1 MGPLPSLRPGSPEP
15 DGSRLARMARRTIA
29 EALGCA
35 LPCDSDDARDAP
47 DATFDGPGAS
57 FVTLTQDGE
66 LQGCVGGLAP
76 HPSLAEGVRR
86 HALAAAFDDP
96 RFEAI
101 TSEQLPRLSVEVS
114 LLSPLRPVACAS
126 EADLLQR
133 LRPEVDGLVLEAQG
147 RTATFLPQVWE
158 SLPAPADFLA
168 ALKRKAGLASRAWPA
183 GTRAWTYTTEA
194 WRDEPRTA
202 PPRAADFTGPEAAG
216 FLFPARHW
224 HRLADGRLRC
234 DVCPHGCALR
244 EGQHGRCFL
253 RQRKGGRLVLAG
265 YGRTSGL
272 CVDPIEKKPLHH
284 FLPGSKALSFG
295 AVGCNLSCRN
305 CQNWHLSRSRDLG
318 RLHERAAPES
328 IATAARRLGCL
339 SVAFTYNEPAISLE
353 FVSDVAEACHAEGIA
368 TVAVTAGY
376 LRDAARR
383 DVFERLDAANVDLKF
398 FREATYRQVTG
409 GSLQPVLDTL
419 RYLVHGTDVWT
430 EITTLLIPG
439 LNDSEAEIR
448 QLSEWIADDLGV
460 EVPLHFSAFHPDH
473 RMLDVPPTPPDT
485 LRRARAL
492 AREAGL
498 KHVYIGNIHDPEGAT
513 TYCPGCDQ
521 PVIRRAGFGLLD
533 RLLDAEGRCERCGA
547 HVSGRFDASAVG
559 SARFA
564 SAPGP
569 LR

>member
-1 MGPLPSLRPGSPEP
+1 
-15 DGSRLARMARRTIA
+15 MARRTIA
-29 EALGCA
+29 KALGESPA
-35 LPCDSDDARDAP
+35 GDGSGAASGEI
-47 DATFDGPGAS
+47 DGPGAS
-57 FVTLTQDGE
+57 FVTLTVDGE
-66 LQGCVGGLAP
+66 LRGCVGGLAP
-76 HPSLAEGVRR
+76 HPSLAEGIRR

-96 RFEAI
+96 RFEPLAP
-101 TSEQLPRLSVEVS
+101 EQLPRLTVEVS
-114 LLSPLRPVACAS
+114 LLSPLRPVACTS
-126 EADLLQR
+126 EADLLRQ

-158 SLPAPADFLA
+158 SLPAPAEFLA
-168 ALKRKAGLASRAWPA
+168 ALKRKGGWSARAWPA
-183 GTRAWTYTTEA
+183 DMRAWTYTAEA
-194 WRDEPRTA
+194 WQDA
-202 PPRAADFTGPEAAG
+202 PRAAPLSAAALAGRGGAG
-216 FLFPARHW
+216 FLYPARHW

-253 RQRKGGRLVLAG
+253 RQRQGHRLALAG

-284 FLPGSKALSFG
+284 FLPGSKTLSFG
-295 AVGCNLSCRN
+295 AVGCNLACRN
-305 CQNWHLSRSRDLG
+305 CQNWHLSRARDLG

-328 IATAARRLGCL
+328 VAATARRLGCL

-353 FVSDVAEACHAEGIA
+353 FVADVAEACHAEGLA

-376 LRDAARR
+376 LKDAARR
-383 DVFERLDAANVDLKF
+383 DFFEHLDAVNVDLKF
-398 FREATYRQVTG
+398 FREETYRQVAG

-439 LNDSEAEIR
+439 LSDSEVELR

-473 RMLDVPPTPPDT
+473 RMQDVPPTPPAT

-498 KHVYIGNIHDPEGAT
+498 KHVYIGNVDDPEGAT
-513 TYCPGCDQ
+513 TYCSGCGRS
-521 PVIRRAGFGLLD
+521 VIRREGFDLLE
-533 RLLDAEGRCERCGA
+533 RLLDAEGRCRHCGTRVA
-547 HVSGRFDASAVG
+547 GRFGTKAYFPA
-559 SARFA
+559 
-564 SAPGP
+564 
-569 LR
+569 